1 MSTSFAE
8 RVRKRRTELGL
19 SQSALAK
26 RTKVS
31 QGTIAQIEL
40 GLSQGTGRIVDLAFA
55 LGVSPE
61 WLLYGKNPPNE
72 LIKSSETQTN
82 SDFVTSSSSSIGLK
96 KSICTTRHWDCDYLE
111 FIRATDDSMSPTITV
126 FDDVVFNRLE
136 TTKEENSIFVIQ
148 RTSGTVIIRR
158 LILDTSQRW
167 IYRSDNLDK
176 TRYSD
181 VFENVG
187 DVILGRVVWRGGSNF
202 FN

>member
-1 MSTSFAE
+1 
-8 RVRKRRTELGL
+8 
-19 SQSALAK
+19 
-26 RTKVS
+26 
-31 QGTIAQIEL
+31 
-40 GLSQGTGRIVDLAFA
+40 
-55 LGVSPE
+55 
-61 WLLYGKNPPNE
+61 
-72 LIKSSETQTN
+72 
-82 SDFVTSSSSSIGLK
+82 
-96 KSICTTRHWDCDYLE
+96 
-111 FIRATDDSMSPTITV
+111 MSPTITV

>member
-8 RVRKRRTELGL
+8 RVKKRRTELGL

-40 GLSQGTGRIVDLAFA
+40 GLSQGTGKIVDLALA

-61 WLLYGKNPPNE
+61 WLLYGKNPPSE
-72 LIKSSETQTN
+72 LAKSSDTQTS
-82 SDFVTSSSSSIGLK
+82 SDFVTNANSSIGLK
-96 KSICTTRHWDCDYLE
+96 KDFCISRHWDYEYLE
-111 FIRATDDSMSPTITV
+111 FMKATDESMSPTITV
-126 FDDVVFNRLE
+126 FDDVIFNRLE
-136 TTKEENSIFVIQ
+136 TTKEENSIFVIK
-148 RTSGTVIIRR
+148 RISGTVIIRR
-158 LILDTSQRW
+158 LILDSSQRW

-187 DVILGRVVWRGGSNF
+187 DTILGRVIWRGGGNF